1 VKTVLA
7 VDTASATIALAL
19 SVDGRVTA
27 ASVTDGAQ
35 DHSRLLLPAIQGLL
49 QGRLDD
55 LIAIVAVRGP
65 GSYAGLRVGIAT
77 ARALALAR
85 GIPAFG
91 VATLEAVAAAAGPGD
106 FTAIHPAGRGTFA
119 AQAFSG
125 GNPAGALYSAA
136 AAALA
141 SLTLVGEGAGVL
153 GGREVTPADRCR
165 AALESVLPRLDGPS
179 GPLEALYLREPTI
192 SLPRRTTARPG

>member
-1 VKTVLA
+1 VNTVLA

-27 ASVTDGAQ
+27 ASVADGAQ
-35 DHSRLLLPAIQGLL
+35 DHSRLLLPAIRDLL
-49 QGRLDD
+49 QGRLDE
-55 LIAIVAVRGP
+55 LTAIVAVRGP

-91 VATLEAVAAAAGPGD
+91 VPTLEAVAAAAGPGD
-106 FTAIHPAGRGTFA
+106 FTAVHPAGRGTFA
-119 AQAFSG
+119 AQAYSG
-125 GNPAGALYSAA
+125 GNAAGPLYSAPA
-136 AAALA
+136 ADLA
-141 SLTLVGEGAGVL
+141 GLTLAGEGASAL

-165 AALESVLPRLDGPS
+165 AALESVLPRLDGPP

-192 SLPRRTTARPG
+192 SLPRRATERPA

>member
-1 VKTVLA
+1 VNRLA

-19 SVDGRVTA
+19 IVDGRA
-27 ASVTDGAQ
+27 ASTSVTDGAQ
-35 DHSRLLLPAIQGLL
+35 DHSRLLLPAIQDLL
-49 QGRLDD
+49 QGRLED
-55 LIAIVAVRGP
+55 LAAIVAVRGP

-91 VATLEAVAAAAGPGD
+91 VPTLEAVAAAAGPGA

-125 GNPAGALYSAA
+125 GNPAGPLYSATA
-136 AAALA
+136 ADLA
-141 SLTLVGEGAGVL
+141 RLTLFGEGASARRPRSHA
-153 GGREVTPADRCR
+153 GRARRRWAGP
-165 AALESVLPRLDGPS
+165 PRLDDRVRSKPVS
-179 GPLEALYLREPTI
+179 A
-192 SLPRRTTARPG
+192 RTHHLASRVTHPG